1 MACGGQSAVKVNL
14 AAWPVSGQ
22 PAFSFSDTISDNL
35 MNIEVCPSSSR
46 YRRIMDPSSNTSS
59 PPLRGYTQLATF
71 MVNHGHIMLKQ
82 YRELAVRDLLYLQAE
97 LCDLQYDYAQQAKLD
112 SQEQDERRLYDREWW
127 HLQSDEARGGE
138 GKQWQLAL
146 QIRIKLRE
154 YCK

>member
-1 MACGGQSAVKVNL
+1 MSDDLVNIDICL
-14 AAWPVSGQ
+14 
-22 PAFSFSDTISDNL
+22 SFSS
-35 MNIEVCPSSSR
+35 
-46 YRRIMDPSSNTSS
+46 YHRIMDPSLNGGS
-59 PPLRGYTQLATF
+59 PPLRGYTQLARF
-71 MVNHGHIMLKQ
+71 MVGHGHIMLKQ

-97 LCDLQYDYAQQAKLD
+97 LCDLQYDYTQQAKLD

-127 HLQSDEARGGE
+127 HLQSDESRGGE